1 MPLASRPKD
10 RRSYWLLAALLLVP
24 TPARAA
30 LYGGIE
36 IGAKGIKS
44 TVLDVSP
51 GPEGLRVK
59 ILLAG
64 TKNTTLVEGIA
75 TSGKFDAAALKDTA
89 GTILRTAEEMEAKH
103 KVPKENIY
111 IVASSGIFT
120 PIATD
125 AKAVA
130 ANRGELA
137 KAILAVAGRPM
148 DFITVAQEAQLSIK
162 GIVPT
167 KFLGTSVL
175 LDIGSGNTKGG
186 YQVKAGE
193 YALFDVPLGS
203 VTFGERVKK
212 QFGDEGL
219 VRGSARLSR
228 EVARPGLASAAKE
241 HPGLRTRQR
250 VYLSGGACWALAT
263 FTKPGDRSGYVA
275 LTAKDIAAYQKML
288 ASNPGKY
295 PAVDLAA
302 IADPAAR
309 KATEKDLER
318 VKKTFTPAQ
327 LLGGAELLQAF
338 SVEFDLNADKSV
350 YFSRNGYLGW
360 ILAYAAKKSAK
371 S

>member
-1 MPLASRPKD
+1 MPIASRLKD
-10 RRSYWLLAALLLVP
+10 YRSFWFLAALLLAP

-44 TVLDVSP
+44 TVLEVNSA
-51 GPEGLRVK
+51 PEGLRVK

-64 TKNTTLVEGIA
+64 TKNMTLVKGIA
-75 TSGKFDAAALKDTA
+75 TSGKFDAKDLQETAA
-89 GTILRTAEEMEAKH
+89 IIRSTAEEMETKH

-120 PIATD
+120 PIAKD

-130 ANRGELA
+130 ANRAELE
-137 KAILAVAGRPM
+137 KAIRKVADRSM

-162 GIVPT
+162 GIVPS

-186 YQVKAGE
+186 FQVKSGE

-203 VTFGERVKK
+203 VTFSERVKK
-212 QFGDEGL
+212 QFGDESI

-228 EVARPGLASAAKE
+228 EVARPGLAAAVKE
-241 HPGLRTRQR
+241 HAGMRTRKR

-263 FTKPGDRSGYVA
+263 FTRPSDRSGYVA
-275 LTAKDIAAYQKML
+275 LTAKDIAAYHKML

-295 PAVDLAA
+295 PTLDLSA
-302 IADPAAR
+302 IADPTAR

-318 VKKTFTPAQ
+318 VKKTFTPEQ
-327 LLGGAELLQAF
+327 LLAGAELLQAF
-338 SVEFDLNADKSV
+338 SDEFDLNSEKSV